1 LENLKALLPPG
12 PSAALVTSRIQQM
25 SGVKTYP
32 HDSMNWEQAHKLFQ
46 AILGDEV
53 VSAELDS
60 LETLANRCKFNP
72 LAMEIAARRIRQFT
86 GTKNPVAR
94 YFEIAQ
100 TKFAE
105 LKMEGDERW
114 DMERIFDIS
123 YEDLSEDDQDMFLS
137 LSAFHPTGF
146 SLEALSSIWNSEPSA
161 SRQVLSRFINLSLV
175 KIVGTPDEHLERYRL
190 HDLLDEYATPKL
202 RASGEYNETKAS
214 LAGWLV
220 ELFETHYID
229 DISNAPHVAVERDN
243 LLYICE
249 WARGEEQANIL
260 ASLATNARNWFF
272 VSFTEAWVYWFAWL
286 EASIQLGISDNGLKA
301 NVLKAI
307 GDVQQFRKETNAALE
322 SYEEALKLFRQVGDK
337 LGEANVLAALNR
349 AAVREGDVDEA
360 EEQFGRILELRRA
373 INNLYSEGADTGNF
387 AIALLESGYKDKAK
401 EYAIRAKEIFE
412 KINLPAIVEMMNE
425 IINASERKDE
435 EE

>member
-1 LENLKALLPPG
+1 
-12 PSAALVTSRIQQM
+12 
-25 SGVKTYP
+25 
-32 HDSMNWEQAHKLFQ
+32 
-46 AILGDEV
+46 
-53 VSAELDS
+53 
-60 LETLANRCKFNP
+60 
-72 LAMEIAARRIRQFT
+72 
-86 GTKNPVAR
+86 
-94 YFEIAQ
+94 
-100 TKFAE
+100 
-105 LKMEGDERW
+105 
-114 DMERIFDIS
+114 
-123 YEDLSEDDQDMFLS
+123 
-137 LSAFHPTGF
+137 
-146 SLEALSSIWNSEPSA
+146 
-161 SRQVLSRFINLSLV
+161 
-175 KIVGTPDEHLERYRL
+175 
-190 HDLLDEYATPKL
+190 
-202 RASGEYNETKAS
+202 
-214 LAGWLV
+214 
-220 ELFETHYID
+220 
-229 DISNAPHVAVERDN
+229 VERDN

-337 LGEANVLAALNR
+337 LGEANVLAALSR